1 MRLNHLTRRDF
12 ITLLGGAVATW
23 PLAAPAQQPP
33 MRRIGVLMGRAENDA
48 TNQSW
53 IAAFLRGLGEAGWI
67 PGRNL
72 HIEYRWTS
80 ADVERIRQFANELVA
95 LKFDVI
101 LADGTPVTAA
111 LKRETSTIPIVFVV
125 VSDPVGAGFVQSLAH
140 PGGNITGFINYED
153 AMGGKWLDFLKEVA
167 PEAIKSRDSVAH
179 LMTANE
185 IARAQEMASERQMYV
200 P

>member
-23 PLAAPAQQPP
+23 PLAAPAQQQP

-53 IAAFLRGLGEAGWI
+53 IAAFLHGLGEGGWI

-72 HIEYRWTS
+72 HIEYRWAS

-95 LKFDVI
+95 LN
-101 LADGTPVTAA
+101 
-111 LKRETSTIPIVFVV
+111 R
-125 VSDPVGAGFVQSLAH
+125 
-140 PGGNITGFINYED
+140 
-153 AMGGKWLDFLKEVA
+153 W
-167 PEAIKSRDSVAH
+167 
-179 LMTANE
+179 
-185 IARAQEMASERQMYV
+185 
-200 P
+200 